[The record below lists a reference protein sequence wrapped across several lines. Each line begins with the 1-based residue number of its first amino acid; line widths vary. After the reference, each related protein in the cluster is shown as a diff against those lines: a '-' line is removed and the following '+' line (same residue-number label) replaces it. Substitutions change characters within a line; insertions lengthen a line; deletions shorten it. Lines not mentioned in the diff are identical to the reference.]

1 VLLLRLGLK
10 PGGNMIDS
18 SWSYGKPRG
27 LVDLRNQV
35 DLVHRDGVPLERFAI
50 DVGIEP
56 LVMTA
61 LAKLSMEEVC
71 AIQVELEYL
80 DVPSAR
86 LRRLEQAQGPPA
98 DDTVVD
104 IHVMGR
110 RLDAANG
117 NGRRKN

>member
-1 VLLLRLGLK
+1 
-10 PGGNMIDS
+10 MIDS
-18 SWSYGKPRG
+18 SWSDGKPRG
-27 LVDLRNQV
+27 LVDLRDQV
-35 DLVHRDGVPLERFAI
+35 DLVQRDGVPLERFAI

-61 LAKLSMEEVC
+61 LAKLSMAEVC
-71 AIQVELEYL
+71 AIQTELEYL

-86 LRRLEQAQGPPA
+86 VRRLESAQRA
-98 DDTVVD
+98 RHTDDRVM

-110 RLDAANG
+110 YFGAGNG